1 MPKLGG
7 SGISLSL
14 FQTTRGQGWMLRAK
28 CRGKTDV
35 GDFFASGAHEQNA
48 KDFCT
53 GARDGVRC
61 PVLDRCRRYSATNRE
76 EYGVWGGLGP
86 DDRRL
91 ARLSSSLV
99 GGGQRTSDS

>member
-1 MPKLGG
+1 MPKFAG

-35 GDFFASGAHEQNA
+35 GDFFASGANEQRA
-48 KDFCT
+48 KNFCT
-53 GARDGVRC
+53 GSGDGVRC
-61 PVLDRCRRYSATNRE
+61 PVLDRCRRFSATNKE

-86 DDRRL
+86 DDRRR
-91 ARLSSSLV
+91 ARVGSSLV
-99 GGGQRTSDS
+99 RSG

>member
-1 MPKLGG
+1 MPKLAG

-28 CRGKTDV
+28 CRAKVDV
-35 GDFFASGAHEQNA
+35 GDFFASGAHEQDA

-61 PVLDRCRRYSATNRE
+61 PVLDLCRRFSATNRE
-76 EYGVWGGLGP
+76 EFGVWGGLGP
-86 DDRRL
+86 EDRRR
-91 ARLSSSLV
+91 ARLGSSV
-99 GGGQRTSDS
+99 VRGA